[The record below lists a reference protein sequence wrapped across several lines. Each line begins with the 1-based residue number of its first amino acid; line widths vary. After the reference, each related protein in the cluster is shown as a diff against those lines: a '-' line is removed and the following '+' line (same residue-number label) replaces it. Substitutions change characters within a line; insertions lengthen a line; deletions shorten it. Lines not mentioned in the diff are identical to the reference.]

1 MAFAPLQPRKP
12 HARRNSNEITV
23 RATKLAKKTLTAVS
37 IPRSV
42 LREAGLSD
50 IPGDKIDVLIGT
62 GSDAGAIAIIA
73 GSRYSLV
80 KSGNHRV
87 QFTSSLLL
95 SEAPRAT
102 TCTYEVGR
110 KQLIIELPLGAALR
124 EPEVAIEHEP
134 VQRRYGRTIGAVAA
148 E

>member
-1 MAFAPLQPRKP
+1 MAFVQLPPGKTAGRPKENKITLR
-12 HARRNSNEITV
+12 ASTLRNRTM
-23 RATKLAKKTLTAVS
+23 TTLS

-87 QFTSSLLL
+87 QFTGSLLL
-95 SEAPRAT
+95 SEALRAT

>member
-1 MAFAPLQPRKP
+1 MAFVPLP
-12 HARRNSNEITV
+12 ARQSPGRRFSNEITV
-23 RATKLAKKTLTAVS
+23 RATKLAKNTLTTLS
-37 IPRSV
+37 IPRSI

-50 IPGDKIDVLIGT
+50 IPGDKIDVLIGS
-62 GSDAGAIAIIA
+62 GPDAGAIAIIA

-80 KSGNHRV
+80 KCGNRRV

-95 SEAPRAT
+95 SEALRAT

>member
-1 MAFAPLQPRKP
+1 MAFVPLPARQSPG
-12 HARRNSNEITV
+12 RRNSNEITV
-23 RATKLAKKTLTAVS
+23 RATKLANRTLATVS
-37 IPRSV
+37 IPRSI

-50 IPGDKIDVLIGT
+50 IPGDKIDVLIGS
-62 GSDAGAIAIIA
+62 GPDAGAIAIIA

-80 KSGNHRV
+80 KFGNRRV

-95 SEAPRAT
+95 SEALRAT

-124 EPEVAIEHEP
+124 EPEVATEHEP